1 MFIID
6 LNYLVPLEQ
15 LDEYIVAH
23 RQYLDKYYNTGRFI
37 ASGAKIPRTGGIILS
52 LAGSA
57 EELEQIIT
65 EDPFYQHN
73 LAEFKITQFLTSKH
87 HPALADLLK

>member
-15 LDEYIVAH
+15 LAEYIVAH
-23 RQYLDKYYNTGRFI
+23 RQYLDKYYNLGLFV
-37 ASGAKIPRTGGIILS
+37 ASGAKIPRTGGIIIS
-52 LAGSA
+52 VAGSA

-73 LAEFKITQFLTSKH
+73 FAEFKFTQFLTKH
-87 HPALADLLK
+87 HPALIDLLN